1 MVDLQVCP
9 LCKHSATGARQLHT
23 FKSEVNRTR
32 LQTTLVRCE
41 SCNHV
46 FCDPQ
51 PTWEEVA
58 PFYGQGTFYEVQNA
72 ANRFDFEAVEQL
84 IALRYDDATKRFN
97 HVPVHSG
104 GRYLDVGS
112 GGGLMVAAMQRLGM
126 EAEGVELRADAVA
139 YCRAAGLNVRCGNL
153 PDAQFPPDTFDCMSL
168 NHVLEHV
175 PDPIDLLIECRR
187 VLKPGGEL
195 VVGVPNYR
203 SLLFQIVGWG
213 WLGIDQP
220 RHLHQ
225 FTDETLRLAGEKAGF
240 RVEEM
245 TSESL
250 CKFVEPELARWLR
263 TKAFVPM
270 TLILKMRT
278 VYPLASYLTR
288 KGNATGR
295 GESLVA
301 HFRKQDSIR
310 DVPSDTRLRP
320 TR

>member
-1 MVDLQVCP
+1 
-9 LCKHSATGARQLHT
+9 
-23 FKSEVNRTR
+23 
-32 LQTTLVRCE
+32 
-41 SCNHV
+41 
-46 FCDPQ
+46 
-51 PTWEEVA
+51 
-58 PFYGQGTFYEVQNA
+58 
-72 ANRFDFEAVEQL
+72 
-84 IALRYDDATKRFN
+84 
-97 HVPVHSG
+97 
-104 GRYLDVGS
+104 
-112 GGGLMVAAMQRLGM
+112 
-126 EAEGVELRADAVA
+126 
-139 YCRAAGLNVRCGNL
+139 
-153 PDAQFPPDTFDCMSL
+153 MS
-168 NHVLEHV
+168 V
-175 PDPIDLLIECRR
+175 
-187 VLKPGGEL
+187 
-195 VVGVPNYR
+195 
-203 SLLFQIVGWG
+203 W
-213 WLGIDQP
+213 GIDQP

-270 TLILKMRT
+270 TLILKTRT

-295 GESLVA
+295 GQSLVA